1 MEKTNNQGKKINTV
15 CSSKKDKYMTK
26 ILQSS
31 ITDTLDTVSLEKNYL
46 KVKKK

>member
-1 MEKTNNQGKKINTV
+1 MEKTNNQDKKINTV
-15 CSSKKDKYMTK
+15 CSSKKDKYMATT
-26 ILQSS
+26 LQSS